1 MTIECPQLSLP
12 GVLRGMEEAE
22 LKFGLISE
30 KEFRVVESSYETNF
44 ATSYSDLI
52 KMNTLMGVLATRFAQ
67 NRHSG
72 LAPINMRHFRRE
84 RRK

>member
-1 MTIECPQLSLP
+1 
-12 GVLRGMEEAE
+12 MEEAE

-52 KMNTLMGVLATRFAQ
+52 TMNTLMG
-67 NRHSG
+67 S
-72 LAPINMRHFRRE
+72 
-84 RRK
+84 